1 MANDAL
7 SYKQAMRSAARES
20 AANVKAMDNLTEA
33 YDKNPTKANET
44 AVRAAMA
51 KVSKS
56 TDNLCK
62 SAMEYE
68 IYTKRKQ
75 LPPSMGEDKIREA
88 IFNDPGVQKLIKVQ
102 DESYID
108 DSSDVMGYDAF
119 DSAYDNASKS
129 ASMDDT
135 SKHIANVQ
143 AKADSLLEE
152 NKDQPNE
159 GFLNNVASTATGA
172 VNSAVNGVTGA
183 VTNTVNGAINGVTNT
198 VNGVVNGVT
207 GAVSGAINSAINTVT
222 GIKDTISNMVSNT
235 IDGVVNTADKL
246 ANMAGDVKD
255 KIANMF
261 SSDSKKNEQTKALA
275 DAKANKGQKETA
287 TKVTEISPD
296 QHAAMKQNVAVVTK
310 PVTEVTTNTKSAPVD
325 QKKEELPKEG
335 PLSKVGDKLKAATGT
350 VASMT
355 DAVKSVTNEISSN
368 IKKATA
374 VVDGVKSKVTEV
386 VNSAKSVVSEAVGT
400 VKGAIDTVK
409 NAANEVVGTAA
420 GIVSSVTQGITSFT
434 NPIVGTITDTISA
447 GKALTNELASSL
459 PGPLGQFVNAK
470 SNEFFNKV
478 TNKVMNNKLMKV
490 NTVLNSLNGLATS
503 DKLTNAVGTALLAHV
518 GKKYANI
525 TDSSGLSL
533 SHMFGDNDKDIISKY
548 YDQIVKLCPDVTM
561 SEDIVDY
568 GNNKTLFD
576 SLLNLLAD
584 SGASDLLSQLVN
596 CPASKELYFD
606 ESSIKVLQE
615 AAITARKNGDVSTY
629 YAILEKLGKEN
640 MPNIKEDLIVLNAN
654 NDKDNAIET
663 AITYK
668 DTCNKGGIVFED
680 LLKAQPA
687 SNVSSVVEPT
697 RRSAPT
703 KMFDGP
709 MVQLSCVSN
718 TYIADQI
725 MGTDMRKLVQ
735 ASIYLNR

>member
-1 MANDAL
+1 MANDAI
-7 SYKQAMRSAARES
+7 SYKLAMRSAARGS
-20 AANVKAMDNLTEA
+20 AADVKVMDNLAEA

-51 KVSKS
+51 KVNKS

-62 SAMEYE
+62 STMEYE

-88 IFNDPGVQKLIKVQ
+88 IYNDPNMQKLIKLQ
-102 DESYID
+102 NESYTD

-119 DSAYDNASKS
+119 DSAYDKASKD
-129 ASMDDT
+129 AGKDDT
-135 SKHIANVQ
+135 SKRISDLQ
-143 AKADSLLEE
+143 AKTDNLIEE
-152 NKDQPNE
+152 YKDQPSE

-207 GAVSGAINSAINTVT
+207 GAVSGAINSAVNTVT